1 MIRSTRFWLLAFVVL
16 GVVGYGLSA
25 LFGVPGSNN
34 DPLVAEVGNG
44 GMLLAV
50 LGVLVVAVVHAVRSL
65 RGREP
70 RAAMRGH
77 RLLTE
82 RRRAWGLLVAAL
94 FIVASFGLET
104 HNWSGVPEAITYGL
118 LAVGVF
124 GLLGLLLAKPT
135 G

>member
-1 MIRSTRFWLLAFVVL
+1 MVRSTRFWLLAFVAL

-34 DPLVAEVGNG
+34 DPLVAEIGNG

-50 LGVLVVAVVHAVRSL
+50 LGVLVVAVVHVVRSL

-70 RAAMRGH
+70 RAARSG

-94 FIVASFGLET
+94 CIVASFGLET

-118 LAVGVF
+118 LAFGVL
-124 GLLGLLLAKPT
+124 GLLGLLLVKPT